1 MNEIKRKISFHDYF
15 RNGSVLIV
23 DDMANMRRTIKNIL
37 RHLGIDEEQV
47 LQANDGDVALKM
59 LHDEK
64 QHIIFVLL
72 DWNMPRVS
80 GITVLKEMKE
90 DEKLRNI
97 PVLMITAENNESQ
110 ILEAVEYEVKN
121 YLIKPFVS
129 KTLLEKMMNVI
140 NPPEYLQ
147 WIHEGEELMNK
158 GEYDKALAILKG
170 VLKTK
175 PDSAS
180 VRILMGKVYEGKKD
194 YEKAQQLYEEAAGK
208 NPQYLKAHN
217 TLAALLLKT
226 GKKQEAL
233 HSLEK
238 AAKISPIN
246 PDRQIAI
253 GNLALESEGDVEKA
267 QRAFEAV
274 IRQSPERANDIAE
287 IYLKN
292 GKAEEAEM
300 FFRNALSRKVSIH
313 LYNRLGIAL
322 RQQEKWKEA
331 IVEYTR
337 ALEIEPQNDILF
349 YNMGMAYLEGN
360 KKEDAIQRFK
370 KALEHNPGFADPKKM
385 LEKLG
390 AS

>member
-1 MNEIKRKISFHDYF
+1 MNEIKRKISFNDYF
-15 RNGSVLIV
+15 RDGSILVV

-37 RHLGIDEEQV
+37 RNLGIEEDQV
-47 LQANDGDVALKM
+47 LMADDGDTALKM
-59 LHDEK
+59 LQDEK

-80 GITVLKEMKE
+80 GIEVLETMKK

-97 PVLMITAENNESQ
+97 PALMITAENNESQ
-110 ILEAVEYEVKN
+110 IVEAVEYEVKN
-121 YLIKPFVS
+121 YLIKPFVAR
-129 KTLLEKMMNVI
+129 TLVEKMMNVI

-147 WIHEGEELMNK
+147 WIQDGEELIKK
-158 GEYDKALAILKG
+158 GEYDKALTILQG
-170 VLKTK
+170 VLKNK

-180 VRILMGKVYEGKKD
+180 VRILMGKVHEEKKD
-194 YEKAQQLYEEAAGK
+194 YERAQQLYEGAVEK
-208 NPQYLKAHN
+208 NPQYLRAHN

-226 GKKQEAL
+226 GKKKEAL

-238 AAKISPIN
+238 AAKISPLN
-246 PDRQIAI
+246 PDRQIKI
-253 GNLALESEGDVEKA
+253 GNLILESGGDMEKA
-267 QRAFEAV
+267 QQAFEVA
-274 IRQSPERANDIAE
+274 IKQRPERANDIAE

-300 FFRNALSRKVSIH
+300 FFRNALERKVSIH

-322 RQQEKWKEA
+322 RQQEKWKDA
-331 IVEYTR
+331 IVEYSR

-370 KALEHNPGFADPKKM
+370 KALEINPGFADPKKM
-385 LEKLG
+385 LQKLE

>member
-1 MNEIKRKISFHDYF
+1 MNKIKRKTSFHDYF
-15 RNGSVLIV
+15 RDGSVLVV

-37 RHLGIDEEQV
+37 RNMGIEENQV
-47 LQANDGDVALKM
+47 LQANDGDTALKM
-59 LHDEK
+59 LQDEK

-80 GITVLKEMKE
+80 GIKVLKEMKK

-110 ILEAVEYEVKN
+110 IVEAVEYEVKN

-129 KTLLEKMMNVI
+129 QTLLEKMMNVI

-158 GEYDKALAILKG
+158 GEYDKALTILKG

-175 PDSAS
+175 PDSAG
-180 VRILMGKVYEGKKD
+180 VRILMGKVHEDKKD
-194 YEKAQQLYEEAAGK
+194 YERAQQLYEEAVEK
-208 NPQYLKAHN
+208 NPQYLRAHN

-253 GNLALESEGDVEKA
+253 GNLALESEGDIKKA
-267 QRAFEAV
+267 QRAFEAA

-322 RQQEKWKEA
+322 RHQKKWKDA

-337 ALEIEPQNDILF
+337 ALEIEPRNDILF
-349 YNMGMAYLEGN
+349 YDMGMAYLEGN

-370 KALEHNPGFADPKKM
+370 KALEINPGFADPKKM
-385 LEKLG
+385 LEKLE